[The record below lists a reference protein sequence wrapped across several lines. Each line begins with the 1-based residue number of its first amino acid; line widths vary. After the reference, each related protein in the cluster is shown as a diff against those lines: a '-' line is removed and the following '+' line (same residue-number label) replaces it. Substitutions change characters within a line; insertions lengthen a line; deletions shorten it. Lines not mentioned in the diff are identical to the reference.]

1 MKFRRDTRKR
11 PARHQRGMTLLDTV
25 VTITMIGSVSAVAL
39 PKLNELPREA
49 RIAVVEHLAGAVRSA
64 SALAHMKCVVQSE
77 CAMQTGTAMV
87 EMGGDAVRL
96 THGYPAAGEP
106 DGVALALE
114 FSGFGTQHSPG
125 QTLLTKDGAPDPQ
138 RCAVAYAEPQAP
150 GRGPQL
156 DVITSGC

>member
-1 MKFRRDTRKR
+1 MKNRRDSHRLHPR
-11 PARHQRGMTLLDTV
+11 RQRGMTLLDTV

-64 SALAHMKCVVQSE
+64 SALAHMKCLVQSA
-77 CAMQTGTAMV
+77 CTMQTAPTTV

-106 DGVALALE
+106 DGLALALE
-114 FSGFGTQHSPG
+114 FSGFGAQHTPG
-125 QTLLTKDGAPDPQ
+125 KTLLTKDGAPDPQ
-138 RCAVAYAEPQAP
+138 RCAVAYAAPEAP
-150 GRGPQL
+150 GRSPQL
-156 DVITSGC
+156 HVITSGC